1 MIHSDINL
9 RKYSTRYICGL
20 QRLYQISQSWE
31 TVIYF
36 LAVRVLIFRLFHLP
50 LLVGSTFGKMVG
62 NSYTLIRTSWASAE
76 DKRWRPFWMLGPAQ
90 KCGWGEEK
98 GRRGGGGKGVRVS
111 ALCSWMLHCGL
122 HRTQFLVSLLIWR
135 FCNFCSV
142 GTVTSKSTRV
152 SQHNITATNLKNK

>member
-98 GRRGGGGKGVRVS
+98 GRRGGAGRELGFRRCVVGCCTAASIGRNSLWVFWSGDSVTF
-111 ALCSWMLHCGL
+111 AVLVQW
-122 HRTQFLVSLLIWR
+122 HR
-135 FCNFCSV
+135 
-142 GTVTSKSTRV
+142 
-152 SQHNITATNLKNK
+152 NLPG